1 MEEPV
6 THEAVPIGSSSKPIK
21 KRVAVQDDRDRDDY
35 DAFDHRSYD
44 RKESSNQEST
54 SAESRARRDLLG
66 YISSK
71 GVDASK
77 EIQSYKVS
85 VKLGKNERHND
96 SRRSTQTI
104 TYTAPNG
111 QTYTSKADVFDAL
124 RLSKNRN
131 VSSRAEMYSAATKK
145 YNSFVRNNNF
155 PVDIDGIR
163 VIHLG
168 DINSEECS
176 LHSSVDIHP
185 VGYDAEVTLQTVN
198 RGRSSTSRVRCE
210 IMMKNGQPE
219 FRITPISN
227 DQIYTASSESAAWR
241 KVPLYCNLDFLS
253 FFLDRR

>member
-6 THEAVPIGSSSKPIK
+6 THEAAPFGSTSKPIK

-44 RKESSNQEST
+44 RKESSSQEST
-54 SAESRARRDLLG
+54 SAESRARRDLIG
-66 YISSK
+66 YLSSK
-71 GVDASK
+71 GIDASK
-77 EIQSYKVS
+77 EIQRYKVS

-96 SRRSTQTI
+96 NRRSIQTI

-124 RLSKNRN
+124 RLSKSSSN
-131 VSSRAEMYSAATKK
+131 SSRAEIYSTATKK
-145 YNSFVRNNNF
+145 FNSFVRNNIF

-176 LHSSVDIHP
+176 LHSLVDIYP

-219 FRITPISN
+219 FRITPLSN
-227 DQIYTASSESAAWR
+227 GQIYTATSELAVWR
-241 KVPLYCNLDFLS
+241 KVLLC
-253 FFLDRR
+253 